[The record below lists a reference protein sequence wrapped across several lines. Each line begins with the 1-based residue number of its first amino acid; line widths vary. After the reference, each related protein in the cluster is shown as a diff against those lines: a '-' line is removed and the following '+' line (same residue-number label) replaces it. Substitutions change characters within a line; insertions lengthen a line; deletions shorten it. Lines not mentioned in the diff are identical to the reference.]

1 MEGNG
6 TKTARANFEACIGN
20 HPDREPNP
28 GEPVGPDD
36 PNATD
41 ERGQLSYYN
50 LLCGWLETP
59 ICAISDSLAKRA

>member
-1 MEGNG
+1 MEANG
-6 TKTARANFEACIGN
+6 TKAAKANFEACIGN

-41 ERGQLSYYN
+41 EPDWPDQPGGFQR
-50 LLCGWLETP
+50 
-59 ICAISDSLAKRA
+59 